1 MLNRPLQIEIGLWG
15 RQHAMASKFVQSAE
29 VFLML
34 KTLDELRRYAE
45 KEGEADQKAQV

>member
-15 RQHAMASKFVQSAE
+15 RQQEMASKFVLTANFS
-29 VFLML
+29 ML

-45 KEGEADQKAQV
+45 KEEEADQKAQV

>member
-15 RQHAMASKFVQSAE
+15 RQTVMASKFVQTAD
-29 VFLML
+29 FCML

-45 KEGEADQKAQV
+45 KEGEADQKTQV